1 MQFRLN
7 YDGSKIVSLRN
18 QFRLLRWLIPLVL
31 MLLVIA
37 YELGP
42 ARWIYE
48 NLGFNYHLLA
58 EILIFATIGPA
69 LVFIALDL
77 LVRWLDE
84 RDTADYQASLLT
96 RANENVESSRQLHDD
111 VLQTLFATSLLI
123 AKLKSDANNLSPELT
138 QQIEANDQ
146 ALEEARQRLQSHL
159 RES

>member
-111 VLQTLFATSLLI
+111 VLQTLFATSLLV